1 MRRRPTDA
9 EVAVPGGPVAPGTA
23 HPGGALP
30 CEQATGPDPDVRSVA
45 RGGAANILSAA
56 CSAAVNVGL
65 ALLAARGVSAEAAGA
80 FFATTSV
87 FLIVARVCDL
97 GSSTGLVYHLSRSR
111 ALGQETVIGRYLG
124 IGIVPIVL
132 LATVAGAVLFVLAP
146 QVGALIG
153 DDPGETAGY
162 VRAVA
167 VFVPVAVLSDACISA
182 TRGMGSMRA
191 TALVEQVLRPL
202 LQTALA
208 VIAIAVGGGLALTVA
223 WAAPYVVSAA
233 LAWWWLS
240 RLQQSALRRHREAD
254 GAVPRPSAAGYW
266 RYTAP
271 RAVGAAAQVALQRLD
286 IVLVASLLGAE
297 EAALYTAATRF
308 VVLGQLFGTAI
319 SFAVAPALGVAIAR
333 GDRAGAGRLFRT
345 ATTWLVLLTW
355 PIHLGVAVLSPL
367 LLRMFGPGYEAG
379 TPVVVILCFA
389 MLCATGVGSVDTVL
403 LMAGRTTW
411 SLGNTVL
418 ALAANIAVDLLLIPR
433 IGIAGAAVG
442 WATAIVIANLLALA
456 QVSRSPG
463 LHPFDRAWVTAAGLA
478 AVCIGLVPAG
488 FLWVGG
494 GHPVA
499 RVFGLTVGVGLFAG
513 GCWRA
518 RATLRL
524 PELLALRHRSRL
536 LSAGSAGT
544 SGATSAPEGSR

>member
-97 GSSTGLVYHLSRSR
+97 GSSTGLVYHLSRAR
-111 ALGQETVIGRYLG
+111 ALGQETVIGRYLA

-146 QVGALIG
+146 LVGALIG

-266 RYTAP
+266 R
-271 RAVGAAAQVALQRLD
+271 
-286 IVLVASLLGAE
+286 LGAE

-367 LLRMFGPGYEAG
+367 LLRVFGPGYEAG
-379 TPVVVILCFA
+379 TPVVVILCLA